1 MNAPIAPEPL
11 PDQADR
17 TAIETDLERNLF
29 VEAGAGSGKTSSLV
43 RRIVSLV
50 SSGIEIGSIAAITF
64 TEKAAAELRHRLR
77 LALEA
82 AELESHTD
90 RPERSAR
97 MRAALDAL
105 DHAPIGTLHAFA
117 RRILNDYPIQA
128 GLPPGFRVLDEL
140 ESHLAFEERW
150 STLLDQILDDPEP
163 PGGMVEGGS
172 TLIELCSLD
181 KFGLTSGAR
190 RVATGF
196 HDNWDLVETRVDRS
210 DPPPWQLDTAPLA
223 RRVLALCETPCP
235 ADDAQADRL
244 ALLRQIAS
252 RLLDSNRLGQQ
263 ITELTDLEHRC
274 RTVKKTGSKANWKKA
289 GLDPAD
295 LDQLREAQIEL
306 ADRAAALLD
315 TVRQHRV
322 RVLGAL
328 LGRWVLSAAQARAAD
343 GTVEFHDLLVLAR
356 RLLAR
361 YPAVRHDLHG
371 RYQRILLDEFQD
383 TDPIQLEIAV
393 RLSSDPDD
401 PNQSA
406 DDAGEW
412 TQLRPLPG
420 RLFIVG
426 DPKQSIYR
434 FRRADIAQYMR
445 AADQIGAATA
455 GLSANFRSSQAV
467 LDWVNHVFA
476 NLILHDPDIQ
486 PGYQA
491 LEARRPNFRDHGSVT
506 VLGVDEHADLTSGRR
521 AETLRWREAADA
533 ADAVATALH
542 EGWLVS
548 GHDDDQQP
556 VLRVCRPGD
565 ITVLLP
571 ARTSL
576 PALEAALQERGL
588 PYRAENSSVV
598 YTTFEIRHL
607 MLALRAADD
616 GTDELAL
623 VAALRT
629 PLYGCSDVELYDWRA
644 GGGSWSVWAP
654 APPELAEHPV
664 AEAIAHLAS
673 IARRS
678 TWSTPSDLLA
688 ALVDERRLLDVA
700 LDSPDGRD
708 VWRRVRYVIDQA
720 RAWSD
725 AGGHGLRRYLEWV
738 GLMAS
743 ESRNADT
750 VLPEHDHDAVRIMTV
765 HAAKG
770 LEFPITVVSG
780 LTTKPTPSSTNSVV
794 WHRDSWTISS
804 KNSDELYDDFKP
816 LDEQMSDAERR
827 RLLYVACTRAVDHL
841 VVSLHRLPGATAVVP
856 GATNAGLLHAG
867 GAAEAGARTL
877 SGAPGG
883 FVLQR
888 AAATELNWADHA
900 AWVVERDRT
909 IAEASW
915 RPTVSATRLAEQL
928 SLPTAV
934 DSADPSDTGLA
945 KDPVDLDLPPWQ
957 RGRYGTAIG
966 RAVHGVLQFADLRT
980 GADVDGL
987 AAAQCAAEGI
997 DGVEQLVASLARSAL
1012 AAPIV
1017 AAAVDLEHHRELFV
1031 AAPIGDRLLEGYVD
1045 LLVRTED
1052 GYVIVDYKTD
1062 DWSDRSR
1069 RQERIDRYRVQL
1081 AAYAIALQHVIGEP
1095 IRAGVLVRCI
1105 DGAPAEQIA
1114 LGDFAAAQHAV
1125 QAALS

>member
-1 MNAPIAPEPL
+1 MTDLTEPRQL

-17 TAIETDLERNLF
+17 AAIGTELETNLF

-43 RRIVSLV
+43 GRIVSLV
-50 SSGIEIGSIAAITF
+50 SSGVEIGSIAAITF

-77 LALEA
+77 EKLAEA
-82 AELESHTD
+82 EIEAGAAAD
-90 RPERSAR
+90 AARSTL

-150 STLLDQILDDPEP
+150 SELLDKILDDPEP
-163 PGGMVEGGS
+163 SGGMVEGGS
-172 TLIELCSLD
+172 ALIELCSLD
-181 KFGLTSGAR
+181 NFGLTSGAR

-210 DPPPWQLDTAPLA
+210 DPPPWQLDAAPFA
-223 RRVLALCETPCP
+223 RAVLTLCDTPCP
-235 ADDAQADRL
+235 ADDAQAERL
-244 ALLRQIAS
+244 AQLRDFALQ
-252 RLLDSNRLGQQ
+252 LVDSDRLGQQ
-263 ITELTDLEHRC
+263 IALLTDLEDRC
-274 RTVKKTGSKANWKKA
+274 RKVKRTGAKANWKQA
-289 GLDPAD
+289 GLDPAG
-295 LDQLREAQIEL
+295 LDQLRQAQIEL
-306 ADRAAALLD
+306 ADDALALLN
-315 TVRQHRV
+315 TVRQQRV

-328 LGRWVLSAAQARAAD
+328 LGRWVLSAAGDRAAD

-356 RLLAR
+356 QLLAK
-361 YPAVRHDLHG
+361 YPAVRQDLHG
-371 RYQRILLDEFQD
+371 RYRRILLDEFQD

-393 RLSSDPDD
+393 RLAADPSDPH
-401 PNQSA
+401 QSA
-406 DDAGEW
+406 DGDWA
-412 TQLRPLPG
+412 QLQPLPG

-445 AADQIGAATA
+445 AADQIGADTA
-455 GLSANFRSSQAV
+455 GLSSNFRSSQQV

-476 NLILHDPDIQ
+476 NLIEHDPDVQ

-491 LEARRPNFRDHGSVT
+491 LEARRPHFRDRGSVT
-506 VLGVDEHADLTSGRR
+506 VLGVDEHADLTSGKR

-548 GHDDDQQP
+548 DVEHDQQP
-556 VLRVCRPGD
+556 MLRACRPGD

-576 PALEAALQERGL
+576 PALEAALQERDL

-629 PLYGCSDVELYDWRA
+629 PLYGCSDVELYDWKV
-644 GGGSWSVWAP
+644 GGGKWSLWAS

-664 AEAIAHLAS
+664 AEAVAHLAS

-688 ALVDERRLLDVA
+688 ALVDERRLLDAA
-700 LDSPDGRD
+700 LDSPDARD

-725 AGGHGLRRYLEWV
+725 AGGHGLRRYLDWV
-738 GLMAS
+738 ALMAS

-750 VLPEHDHDAVRIMTV
+750 ILPEHDHDAVRIMTI

-780 LTTKPTPSSTNSVV
+780 LTTKPAPTTTNSVV
-794 WHRDSWTISS
+794 WHRDTWTISN
-804 KNSDELYDDFKP
+804 KNSDEIYEDFKP

-841 VVSLHRLPGATAVVP
+841 VVSLHRLPGPTAVVP
-856 GATNAGLLHAG
+856 GATNAALLHGA
-867 GAAEAGARTL
+867 GAADAGARAL
-877 SGAPGG
+877 SVAPGT
-883 FVLQR
+883 FDRQR
-888 AAATELNWADHA
+888 QSAAELTWADHA
-900 AWVVERDRT
+900 AWAAERDRA
-909 IAEASW
+909 ISDASW
-915 RPTVSATRLAEQL
+915 LPTISATRLAEEL
-928 SLPTAV
+928 SLPAAV
-934 DSADPSDTGLA
+934 HATEQADSGLA
-945 KDPVDLDLPPWQ
+945 KEPVDLDLPPWQ

-980 GADVDGL
+980 GADIDGL
-987 AAAQCAAEGI
+987 AAAQCAAEGV
-997 DGVEQLVASLARSAL
+997 DGVEATVASLARSAL
-1012 AAPIV
+1012 AAPIIV
-1017 AAAVDLEHHRELFV
+1017 AAVDLEHHRELFV
-1031 AAPIGDRLLEGYVD
+1031 AAPVGERLLEGYVD
-1045 LLVRTED
+1045 LLVRTAD

-1062 DWSDRSR
+1062 DWSDQSKRA
-1069 RQERIDRYRVQL
+1069 ERIDRYRGQL
-1081 AAYAIALQHVIGEP
+1081 AAYAVALEHVIGEP
-1095 IRAGVLVRCI
+1095 VVAGLLVRCI
-1105 DGAPAEQIA
+1105 VGEPAEQITLA
-1114 LGDFAAAQHAV
+1114 GFDAAQQAV
-1125 QAALS
+1125 RAALS